1 MNFSGNHQKGLTFIT
16 IMIILGL
23 IAFFVMLGL
32 KVGPIYMNHSKVQS
46 TMAAIKEMPGIENM
60 SKREIALSISKRLN
74 MNYVDK
80 INKDDFEIVRHDD
93 LLTVSIDY
101 ERVEN
106 LMGNLSVLV
115 EFSESFEVGGE

>member
-46 TMAAIKEMPGIENM
+46 TMTAIKEMPGIENM
-60 SKREIALSISKRLN
+60 GKREIALSISKRLN

-80 INKDDFEIVRHDD
+80 INKDDFEIIRHDD

-101 ERVEN
+101 ERVEK

-115 EFSESFEVGGE
+115 EFSESFEVGGD

>member
-23 IAFFVMLGL
+23 IAFFVTLGL
-32 KVGPIYMNHSKVQS
+32 KVGPIYMNHSKVQN
-46 TMAAIKEMPGIENM
+46 TLTAIKEMPGIENM

-80 INKDDFEIVRHDD
+80 INKDDFEIIRHDD

-101 ERVEN
+101 ERAEK

-115 EFSESFEVGGE
+115 EFSESFEVGGD